1 VRTRKTNN
9 MIIGIT
15 GTNGAGKGTIVDYL
29 ANTKGFAHYSVRE
42 FLIKEIEAR
51 GLPVERPT
59 MRQVANELRKEH
71 GPAYVVEQLLA
82 RAQTETENVV
92 VESIRTV
99 GEAELLKSKGA
110 LLWAVNADRKVRYER
125 VLKRWS
131 ETDKVDFETFC
142 IYEDREMQS
151 QEPWDMNV
159 FSVMKMADHIFT
171 NDGTQ
176 NDLFAQVEEALNKA
190 LK

>member
-1 VRTRKTNN
+1 MRTRKTNN

-159 FSVMKMADHIFT
+159 FAVMKMADHVFA
-171 NDGTQ
+171 NNGTQ
-176 NDLFAQVEEALNKA
+176 NDLFAQVEEALKKA

>member
-1 VRTRKTNN
+1 MRARKTNN

-29 ANTKGFAHYSVRE
+29 AHTKGFAHYSVRE

-59 MRQVANELRKEH
+59 MRQVANELRREH
-71 GPAYVVEQLLA
+71 GPAYVVEQLLV

-99 GEAELLKSKGA
+99 GEAELLQSKGA
-110 LLWAVNADRKVRYER
+110 LLWAVNADRRVRYER

-131 ETDKVDFETFC
+131 ETDKVDFDTFC

-151 QEPWDMNV
+151 TEPWDMNV
-159 FSVMKMADHIFT
+159 FAVMKMADHIFT
-171 NDGTQ
+171 NNGTQ
-176 NDLFAQVEEALNKA
+176 EELFAQVEEALNKA

>member
-159 FSVMKMADHIFT
+159 FAVMKMADHIFT

>member
-1 VRTRKTNN
+1 

-71 GPAYVVEQLLA
+71 GPAYVVEALLS
-82 RAQTETENVV
+82 RAQTETDNVV

-110 LLWAVNADRKVRYER
+110 LLWAVDADRAVRYER

-151 QEPWDMNV
+151 TEPWDMNV
-159 FSVMKMADHIFT
+159 FAVMKMADHVFT
-171 NDGTQ
+171 NNGTQ
-176 NDLFAQVEEALNKA
+176 EELFMQVEEALKKA
-190 LK
+190 L

>member
-1 VRTRKTNN
+1 

-29 ANTKGFAHYSVRE
+29 ANTKKFAHYSVRE

-71 GPAYVVEQLLA
+71 GPAYVVEALLS
-82 RAQTETENVV
+82 RAQTETDNVV

-110 LLWAVNADRKVRYER
+110 LLWAVDADRAVRYER

-151 QEPWDMNV
+151 TEPWDMNV
-159 FSVMKMADHIFT
+159 FAVMKMADHIFT
-171 NDGTQ
+171 NNGTQ
-176 NDLFAQVEEALNKA
+176 EELFGQVEEALNKA
-190 LK
+190 LQ